1 MRRIASI
8 LFCAYFI
15 ALTFAVLAKASPM
28 PKNWHA
34 QSWWLNQAMCIHGKE
49 GALNAFTGNGY
60 AGGWQFLL
68 STWQSV
74 DGPTVLIGKIVHWAD
89 VASPREQLYRAW
101 LVWNRDGGSWRE
113 WGTAYACG
121 LR

>member
-1 MRRIASI
+1 MI
-8 LFCAYFI
+8 LA
-15 ALTFAVLAKASPM
+15 APGRSAAARH
-28 PKNWHA
+28 WHA
-34 QSWWLNQAMCIHGKE
+34 PPWWLREALCIHSHE

-68 STWQSV
+68 STWESV
-74 DGPTVLIGKIVHWAD
+74 GGPVVVIHGVTHWAD

-101 LVWNRDGGSWRE
+101 LVWKRDGGSWSE
-113 WGTAYACG
+113 WGTAGMCG